1 MSSSALK
8 FAEYRVLIALLKH
21 LLRFKYRVLFLA
33 VIASLIVF
41 ALSYLV
47 SSKYSSTAI
56 VAVNLADSRGGVSPG
71 DYRSGDTLGVIEYD
85 FLIKAAQEND
95 RARMLTR
102 MESFDF
108 IKSFIE
114 ENALLPVLFSDIY
127 DAENRDWLDDEPD
140 MRDAVSKFK
149 KDYFSVYT
157 DKKTDLLQV
166 SFLTK
171 DPEFSAKLSNIFI
184 EAFNAHIRTIEL
196 QQIQKQR
203 DYLESR
209 LNLNRNAEL
218 QRSIFR
224 LLETQLSLEALIN
237 ARDNYPLEM
246 IQPATVPLYKAY
258 PARKKWAVLA
268 FVLTII
274 LSYVAT
280 LGWAAI
286 SALRNDLRD
295 VDEGSASV
303 TGSDTDI
310 ARNRSIDWVSESKED
325 A

>member
-1 MSSSALK
+1 MSSNALK
-8 FAEYRVLIALLKH
+8 FAEYRVLIALLNH
-21 LLRFKYRVLFLA
+21 LLRYKYRVLFLA
-33 VIASLIVF
+33 VTISLMVF
-41 ALSYLV
+41 ALSYLA
-47 SSKYSSTAI
+47 SSKYSATAI

-114 ENALLPVLFSDIY
+114 ENALLPVLFSEMY
-127 DAENRDWLDDEPD
+127 DAETRSWLDDEPD
-140 MRDAVSKFK
+140 MRDAVSTFK
-149 KDYFSVYT
+149 EDYFSVYT

-166 SFLTK
+166 SFMTK
-171 DPEFSAKLSNIFI
+171 DPEFSARLSNDIVG
-184 EAFNAHIRTIEL
+184 AFNAHIRAIEL
-196 QQIQKQR
+196 QQIHKQR
-203 DYLESR
+203 EYLESR
-209 LNLNRNAEL
+209 LNVVRNAEL

-286 SALRNDLRD
+286 SALRNDLRA
-295 VDEGSASV
+295 VDDGTANDIYTDQEID
-303 TGSDTDI
+303 SDRGI
-310 ARNRSIDWVSESKED
+310 EWVSDSKED